1 MADDLSEQL
10 RALGRG
16 LSARV
21 PDDLAERVI
30 AGIAEVPAK
39 RTDRLRRWWAGLA
52 ALVVAAGA
60 TVAVSAPVRAALVQM
75 FSFGGVEV
83 RYAPGPAPASTPNL
97 PGARRTDINSAQREV
112 GFRVRVPSVLG
123 EPESVTVADGR
134 VVSLHYTQP
143 AGPVRID
150 QFEGG
155 LGTMWAKYIDARVA
169 QVTTVDGLE
178 ALWFDEPVTL
188 VYVDSAGVEREES
201 SRLSNGTLVW
211 KDGGLTFRIDGVR
224 PLDAAIAVAR
234 SMS

>member
-1 MADDLSEQL
+1 M
-10 RALGRG
+10 
-16 LSARV
+16 
-21 PDDLAERVI
+21 
-30 AGIAEVPAK
+30 
-39 RTDRLRRWWAGLA
+39 
-52 ALVVAAGA
+52 VAAGA